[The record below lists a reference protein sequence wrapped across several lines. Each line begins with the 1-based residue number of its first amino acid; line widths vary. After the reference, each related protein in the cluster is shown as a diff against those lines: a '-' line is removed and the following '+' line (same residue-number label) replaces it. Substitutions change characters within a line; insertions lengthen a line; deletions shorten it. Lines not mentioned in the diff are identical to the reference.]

1 MKDEYHKCRS
11 FSNASISVHNIF
23 DKALKKHHGQNWK
36 LIINN
41 SVY

>member
-23 DKALKKHHGQNWK
+23 DKALKN
-36 LIINN
+36 IMVRIEN
-41 SVY
+41 